1 MRPPRVAHS
10 PKVDI
15 VLLNQCGISEVR
27 ALLAPLVK
35 LSCAVVGRNE
45 LPVMQRGQA
54 AWLAEWQRA
63 QQQCVD
69 DAEDTRVY
77 ANADGKGGN
86 RETGVPRTASPKPK
100 RVPDILRHFAR
111 NLRRNRYGQIG
122 QEANPKRYKSAGPAR
137 FSEFVA
143 KFPLHRRGIVR
154 KKPGRVES

>member
-27 ALLAPLVK
+27 ALLAPLMK

-54 AWLAEWQRA
+54 AWLVEWQRA

-69 DAEDTRVY
+69 DAEDTRVCP
-77 ANADGKGGN
+77 NADGKDGN
-86 RETGVPRTASPKPK
+86 RQPSLPRPAIPNPT
-100 RVPDILRHFAR
+100 RVPAIL
-111 NLRRNRYGQIG
+111 
-122 QEANPKRYKSAGPAR
+122 S
-137 FSEFVA
+137 
-143 KFPLHRRGIVR
+143 
-154 KKPGRVES
+154 